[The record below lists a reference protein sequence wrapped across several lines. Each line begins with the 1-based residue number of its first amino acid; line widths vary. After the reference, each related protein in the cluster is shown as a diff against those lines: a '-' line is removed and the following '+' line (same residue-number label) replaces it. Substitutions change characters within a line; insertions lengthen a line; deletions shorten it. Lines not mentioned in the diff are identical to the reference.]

1 MNIHVIFN
9 EYLSYME
16 LPAPYLSKF
25 SLLSLK
31 EGSSVIG
38 KPLEAPC
45 PLSKYELNELN
56 DDTGSQSKSFK
67 RLLTRPLPVCDVTH
81 LFCLYV

>member
-25 SLLSLK
+25 GLLSTK
-31 EGSSVIG
+31 EGSSVIS